1 MMGQTKYI
9 MSGGLAFDEEK
20 DMSKLEQLA
29 REGWIFDRFAF
40 MGYRLRKA
48 ETQDIQYS
56 LDYRKDA
63 DADYF
68 AYFKEAGW
76 KHEGT
81 AENYIH
87 IFSAPKGTAP
97 IYTDSDSLVEKYS
110 SEKSRMG
117 KGALIMLAATLSIMT
132 ALWVIS
138 YFSLFSSFEG
148 TVKTVIGVLFVV
160 SLIGLVFTFMPYL
173 GYAYKLNKLK

>member
-1 MMGQTKYI
+1 MMGQTKYM

-20 DMSKLEQLA
+20 DMEKLERLA

-48 ETQDIQYS
+48 EGQEIQYS

-63 DADYF
+63 DPDYF

-76 KHEGT
+76 KHEGS

-87 IFSAPKGTAP
+87 IFSAPSGTAP

-110 SEKSRMG
+110 NEKTRMG
-117 KGALIMLAATLSIMT
+117 KGALIMLAATLSII
-132 ALWVIS
+132 AVLFVIS
-138 YFSLFSSFEG
+138 YFSLFSGIEE
-148 TVKTVIGVLFVV
+148 TVNIIIWILFVF
-160 SLIGLVFTFMPYL
+160 SLIGLVFTFLPYL

>member
-20 DMSKLEQLA
+20 DMKKLEQLA
-29 REGWIFDRFAF
+29 REGWVFDRFSF
-40 MGYRLRKA
+40 MGYRLRKTEA
-48 ETQDIQYS
+48 QDIQYS

-63 DADYF
+63 DPDYF

-76 KHEGT
+76 KHECS
-81 AENYIH
+81 AENHIH
-87 IFSAPKGTAP
+87 IFSAPAGTAP
-97 IYTDSDSLVEKYS
+97 IYTDSDSLAEKYS

-117 KGALIMLAATLSIMT
+117 KGALIMLAATLAIMA

-138 YFSLFSSFEG
+138 YFSLFSSFAA
-148 TVKTVIGVLFVV
+148 TVNTTMRILFIF

-173 GYAYKLNKLK
+173 GYVYKLNKLK

>member
-1 MMGQTKYI
+1 MGQTKYI

-20 DMSKLEQLA
+20 DMKKLEQLA
-29 REGWIFDRFAF
+29 LDGWIFDRFAF
-40 MGYRLRKA
+40 MGYRLKKA
-48 ETQDIQYS
+48 EGQEIQYS
-56 LDYRKDA
+56 FDYRKDA
-63 DADYF
+63 DPDYF

-97 IYTDSDSLVEKYS
+97 IYTDRDSLVEKYS
-110 SEKSRMG
+110 NEKTRMG
-117 KGALIMLAATLSIMT
+117 KGALIMLAATISIQVV
-132 ALWVIS
+132 LFLIS
-138 YFSLFSSFEG
+138 YFSNLEGPVSTIMEILF
-148 TVKTVIGVLFVV
+148 IV

-173 GYAYKLNKLK
+173 GYTYKLNKLK

>member
-1 MMGQTKYI
+1 MGKTKYM

-20 DMSKLEQLA
+20 DMKKLEQLA
-29 REGWIFDRFAF
+29 SEGWIFDRFAF

-48 ETQDIQYS
+48 EGQELQYS

-63 DADYF
+63 DSDYF

-76 KHEGT
+76 KHEGS

-87 IFSAPKGTAP
+87 IFSAPSGTAP
-97 IYTDSDSLVEKYS
+97 IYTDSDSLVEKYTN
-110 SEKSRMG
+110 EKSRMG
-117 KGALIMLAATLSIMT
+117 KGALIMLATTLSIIA
-132 ALWVIS
+132 ALFVIN
-138 YFSLFSSFEG
+138 YFSLFSDFEE
-148 TVKTVIGVLFVV
+148 TVNTIIRILFIF

-173 GYAYKLNKLK
+173 GYVYKLNKLK

>member
-1 MMGQTKYI
+1 MGQTKYV

-20 DMSKLEQLA
+20 DMKKLEQLA

-48 ETQDIQYS
+48 EAKDIQYS

-63 DADYF
+63 DLDYF

-87 IFSAPKGTAP
+87 IFSAPPGTAP

-117 KGALIMLAATLSIMT
+117 KGALIMLVATLSIMA

-138 YFSLFSSFEG
+138 YFSLFSHIEG
-148 TVKTVIGVLFVV
+148 TVNAIMSILFIF

-173 GYAYKLNKLK
+173 GYVYKLNKLK